1 MSGHNKWSSI
11 KRKKAANDAKK
22 GKIFTKI
29 AKELT
34 MTAKNG
40 GDPDSNPSLRAA
52 LDKAKSV
59 NMPKDN
65 IEKAIKKGT
74 GELPGVVFE
83 EVSYEGYAPHGIA
96 LLIQTITDNKNRTTA
111 AIRHLLTRYGGN
123 LGENGCVAWNFEKKG
138 QIFIAK
144 EFTDE
149 NSLMEIAMEVGADDL
164 KTESDGFYVYCD
176 YKDLFSVNDAI
187 KKVGIKIDSAEITFI
202 PQNTVKLPADQT
214 KKVLKFLDILDDEDD
229 VQNVYSNL
237 DIPDDINLEED

>member
-1 MSGHNKWSSI
+1 MSGHSKWSSI

-52 LDKAKSV
+52 LEKAKAV

-96 LLIQTITDNKNRTTA
+96 LLIHTITDNKNRTTA
-111 AIRHLLTRYGGN
+111 AIRHLLTKYGGN
-123 LGENGCVAWNFEKKG
+123 LGETGCVSWNFDKKG
-138 QIFIAK
+138 QIFIKK

-149 NSLMEIAMEVGADDL
+149 DSLVEIAMEAGADDL
-164 KTESDGFYVYCD
+164 KTEEDGYYVFCD
-176 YKDLFSVNDAI
+176 YKDLFIVSDAI
-187 KKVGIKIDSAEITFI
+187 KKTGIEVESAEITYI
-202 PQNTVKLPADQT
+202 PQNTVKLAPEQT
-214 KKVLKFLDILDDEDD
+214 KKVLKFLDMLDDEEDI
-229 VQNVYSNL
+229 QNVYSNL
-237 DIPDDINLEED
+237 DIPDDINLEEE

>member
-1 MSGHNKWSSI
+1 MSGHSKWSSI

-22 GKIFTKI
+22 GKVFTKI
-29 AKELT
+29 TKELT

-52 LDKAKSV
+52 LEKAKAV

-74 GELPGVVFE
+74 GELPGVIFE
-83 EVSYEGYAPHGIA
+83 EISYEGYAPHGIA

-111 AIRHLLTRYGGN
+111 AIRHLLTKYGGN
-123 LGENGCVAWNFEKKG
+123 LGETGCVSWNFEKKG
-138 QIFIAK
+138 QLFIKK
-144 EFTDE
+144 EITDE
-149 NSLMEIAMEVGADDL
+149 DSLMEIAMEAGADDL
-164 KTESDGFYVYCD
+164 KTEDDGYYIYCD
-176 YKDLFSVNDAI
+176 YKDLFIVNDAI
-187 KKVGIKIDSAEITFI
+187 KKAGVEVDSAEITHI
-202 PQNTVKLPADQT
+202 PQNTVKLTPEQT
-214 KKVLKFLDILDDEDD
+214 KKVLKFLDVLDDEED